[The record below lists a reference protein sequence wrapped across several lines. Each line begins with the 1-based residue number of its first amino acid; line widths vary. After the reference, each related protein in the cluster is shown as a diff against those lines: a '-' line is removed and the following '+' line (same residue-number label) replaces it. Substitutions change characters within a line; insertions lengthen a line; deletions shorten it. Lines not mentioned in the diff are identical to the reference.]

1 MHKTTRTLLFSTL
14 LAAAPLALAGPAHA
28 GPGHG
33 GPGGFGADPAMS
45 AERQLAGTIRRL
57 DLSADQEA
65 AIRDLF
71 GDNRDDL
78 EANRQASRAV
88 REDVQALLET
98 DTLDDDALA
107 DLARREG
114 ELAEERILLSGT
126 LASQVLAELTDDQ
139 RAELQVIRSEREDRR
154 RERFSARS
162 ERKRQNRD

>member
-1 MHKTTRTLLFSTL
+1 MNHITRTLLFGAM
-14 LAAAPLALAGPAHA
+14 LATAPLALAGPGQA
-28 GPGHG
+28 GGPG
-33 GPGGFGADPAMS
+33 GPGGFGGDAAMA

-57 DLSADQEA
+57 DLDADQEA
-65 AIRDLF
+65 AIRALF
-71 GDNRDDL
+71 EENREDL

-88 REDVQALLET
+88 REDVQALLEA
-98 DTLDDDALA
+98 DRLDEDALA

-139 RAELQVIRSEREDRR
+139 RAELQAIRSEREERR

-162 ERKRQNRD
+162 ERKRQDRN

>member
-1 MHKTTRTLLFSTL
+1 MYKTTRTLLFSTL
-14 LAAAPLALAGPAHA
+14 LAAAPLALAGTALA
-28 GPGHG
+28 GPGHA

-71 GDNRDDL
+71 EDNREDL

-88 REDVQALLET
+88 REDVQALLAA
-98 DTLDDDALA
+98 DTLDDEALA

-114 ELAEERILLSGT
+114 ELAEERVLLSGT
-126 LASQVLAELTDDQ
+126 LAAQVLAELNDDQ
-139 RAELQVIRSEREDRR
+139 RAELQALRSEREQRR
-154 RERFSARS
+154 RERFGARS
-162 ERKRQNRD
+162 ERRRQVRD